1 MSKVTGRP
9 ESAAEEALRAWLA
22 EQELK
27 SVDNVEAGARQL
39 VTLVT
44 ALLGVLFAV
53 MAVTDD
59 PLPAYFAYPTLRLLG
74 VGVVVLL
81 LATLV
86 AALVAVLP
94 FPMKNFPH
102 RPDKQREEFDGMLR
116 RKSLGLYVAA
126 VCFALGLILLGIILG
141 SVLLLAG

>member
-9 ESAAEEALRAWLA
+9 ESAEETALRTWLA

-44 ALLGVLFAV
+44 ALLAVLFSV
-53 MAVTDD
+53 MAVTGD
-59 PLPAYFAYPTLRLLG
+59 PLPAYFAYPALRLLG
-74 VGVVVLL
+74 VGVVGLL
-81 LATLV
+81 LVTLA
-86 AALVAVLP
+86 AALVAILP
-94 FPMKNFPH
+94 FPLKNYPN

-116 RKSLGLYVAA
+116 RKSTGLYVAA

-141 SVLLLAG
+141 SALLLTG